1 MKRRTQIYLDENIY
15 QELKKIADRRD
26 ASISELI
33 RERIGK
39 PNEQKRFAG
48 NGKQVLE
55 VVEAMGK
62 NWQWRSA
69 PKNLSERVDEV
80 LYGER

>member
-1 MKRRTQIYLDENIY
+1 MDEDVY
-15 QELKKIADRRD
+15 HELREIADRRD
-26 ASISELI
+26 ESISEVI

-39 PNEQKRFAG
+39 PTTPKRLAR
-48 NGKQVLE
+48 NGKEVLE
-55 VVEAMGK
+55 VIETMGK
-62 NWQWRSA
+62 PWQWQKV